1 MRRRREVSLA
11 FPCALDFHGG
21 VAVPT
26 QLGVS
31 RGIFGRLQVGLE
43 LRLDRI
49 VAAVSF
55 AVIAVLGFADGAY
68 LQKTWR
74 LGLLALLALLAAALL
89 ARERISLRPGAVV
102 MVAALGGLAGWTAL
116 STFWADVPSMP
127 PPEAERTLVYVAA
140 ILVVFAGCSESSV
153 PYLLGGV
160 LAGITADCAY
170 GLLRYLFWP
179 PARSPVEGTLL
190 FLPLGYANAVG
201 IFAAIGVVL
210 AVGLALSATGW
221 MGRAVSLAP
230 LLVLVPTLSLTSS
243 RGAWAALPFGLA
255 TLLYVGGRVRAVVL
269 APLLVAGVLVGVLLG
284 SSGGQTLSIVGQNR
298 PQYWHVAWK
307 LYESNSLLGG
317 GAGTFGNYW
326 LHNRPNGEFVR
337 DAHSL
342 YIETLGELGPLG
354 LALLLLALVT
364 PLLALRRRNTMIAA
378 AAAGAYVTFLLH
390 AAVDWDWELPVVTI
404 VGLTCGA
411 ALLVEARP
419 GRQLELGV
427 RARGL
432 LLAGA
437 STLAAFISAKLG
449 ASELVGL
456 VGCKSF
462 RDQRLKKLPQ
472 LNRVSNT
479 GERGEERR
487 FGSN

>member
-1 MRRRREVSLA
+1 
-11 FPCALDFHGG
+11 
-21 VAVPT
+21 
-26 QLGVS
+26 
-31 RGIFGRLQVGLE
+31 
-43 LRLDRI
+43 
-49 VAAVSF
+49 
-55 AVIAVLGFADGAY
+55 
-68 LQKTWR
+68 
-74 LGLLALLALLAAALL
+74 
-89 ARERISLRPGAVV
+89 
-102 MVAALGGLAGWTAL
+102 
-116 STFWADVPSMP
+116 
-127 PPEAERTLVYVAA
+127 
-140 ILVVFAGCSESSV
+140 
-153 PYLLGGV
+153 
-160 LAGITADCAY
+160 
-170 GLLRYLFWP
+170 
-179 PARSPVEGTLL
+179 
-190 FLPLGYANAVG
+190 
-201 IFAAIGVVL
+201 
-210 AVGLALSATGW
+210 
-221 MGRAVSLAP
+221 
-230 LLVLVPTLSLTSS
+230 
-243 RGAWAALPFGLA
+243 LPFGLA

-479 GERGEERR
+479 GEREERR